1 MPINQ
6 PRISSGTGKDP
17 KNPYQG
23 RWRWWYPGIADWIIR
38 NPEGKLQDCAQE
50 LQKAYSTIAFIVR
63 TDMFQEYLAQRR
75 QQWQKDHDFTIVS
88 KVTRVA
94 EKSLDLLLDKMDKQA
109 DKIPMQL
116 VTEVATSALDR
127 LGYGPK
133 AQGASVNVN
142 VNNGQQVVMM
152 PISAAALEEARD
164 AIREAEK
171 KKILED
177 RQTLDLLPGETA
189 DEVGS
194 TATTIQ
200 IDTEDGEAVD
210 G

>member
-1 MPINQ
+1 MPVVQ
-6 PRISSGTGKDP
+6 PRISSGNGKDP

-38 NPEGKLQDCAQE
+38 NPEGKLQDCALE
-50 LQKAYSTIAFIVR
+50 LQKAYTTIAFIVR
-63 TDMFQEYLAQRR
+63 TDLFQEYLAQRR
-75 QQWQKDHDFTIVS
+75 QQWQKDHDFTIVA

-94 EKSLDLLLDKMDKQA
+94 ERSLDLLLDKMEKQA

-133 AQGASVNVN
+133 TSGAAVNVN

-171 KKILED
+171 KKALEE
-177 RQTLDLLPGETA
+177 RQTLDLLPTA
-189 DEVGS
+189 SEASGGS
-194 TATTIQ
+194 TTLGL
-200 IDTEDGEAVD
+200 EDFDEI
-210 G
+210 

>member
-1 MPINQ
+1 MSIAQ
-6 PRISSGTGKDP
+6 PRIQPGHGKDS

-23 RWRWWYPGIADWIIR
+23 VGVWYPGIADWIIR
-38 NPEGKLQDCAQE
+38 NPEGRLQDCAAD
-50 LQKAYSTIAFIVR
+50 LNKSYSTIAFIVR

-75 QQWQKDHDFTIVS
+75 QAWQKDHDFSIIA

-94 EKSLDLLLDKMDKQA
+94 EKSLDLLIDKMDKQA

-116 VTEVATSALDR
+116 ITEVATSSLDR

-133 AQGASVNVN
+133 AAGPSVNVN

-171 KKILED
+171 KKALEE
-177 RQTLDLLPGETA
+177 RQTLDLITEVSE
-189 DEVGS
+189 DESLSGL
-194 TATTIQ
+194 
-200 IDTEDGEAVD
+200 
-210 G
+210 

>member
-1 MPINQ
+1 MGFEPKM
-6 PRISSGTGKDP
+6 SSGLKDP

-38 NPEGKLQDCAQE
+38 NPEGSMQECAAD
-50 LQKAYSTIAFIVR
+50 LRKAHGTISFIVR

-75 QQWQKDHDFTIVS
+75 QQWQKEHDFTIVA

-133 AQGASVNVN
+133 SSSNTMNVN
-142 VNNGQQVVMM
+142 VNTGIQQVMM

-164 AIREAEK
+164 AIRLAEQK
-171 KKILED
+171 KALEG
-177 RQTLDLLPGETA
+177 RETLELTITS

-194 TATTIQ
+194 SSTTNTQ
-200 IDTEDGEAVD
+200 ADLFDD
-210 G
+210 

>member
-1 MPINQ
+1 M
-6 PRISSGTGKDP
+6 SSFEPKTSVGLKDP

-38 NPEGKLQDCAQE
+38 NPEGSLQDCAAE
-50 LQKAYSTIAFIVR
+50 LQKAYGTIAFIVR

-75 QQWQKDHDFTIVS
+75 AQWQKEHDFTIVA

-94 EKSLDLLLDKMDKQA
+94 ERSLDLLLDKMEKQA

-133 AQGASVNVN
+133 QQGANVNVN
-142 VNNGQQVVMM
+142 VNNGVQQVY
-152 PISAAALEEARD
+152 D
-164 AIREAEK
+164 ANLGGGA
-171 KKILED
+171 
-177 RQTLDLLPGETA
+177 
-189 DEVGS
+189 
-194 TATTIQ
+194 
-200 IDTEDGEAVD
+200 
-210 G
+210 